1 MRSIEVGERKKIFDF
16 ESLGFPTVK
25 MTQFI
30 EMAGCITREGFERT
44 ASGLKGKEQTRLQ
57 CLLQETE

>member
-16 ESLGFPTVK
+16 ETLGFPTVK

-30 EMAGCITREGFERT
+30 EMPRCITREGPERT

-57 CLLQETE
+57 SVLRETE